1 MMMVAV
7 PSRRNKLKKQ
17 QRKEKNER
25 EREKESDHQHYNI
38 VKVKKCLQT
47 DNDPDYNGI
56 YYKRATK
63 EFNNLM

>member
-1 MMMVAV
+1 M
-7 PSRRNKLKKQ
+7 R
-17 QRKEKNER
+17 ER

>member
-1 MMMVAV
+1 MKQV
-7 PSRRNKLKKQ
+7 KKTTTN
-17 QRKEKNER
+17 RTEW
-25 EREKESDHQHYNI
+25 EREKESSHQHYNM

-63 EFNNLM
+63 ELSNLM